1 MYLSSQDFLRKNPD
15 IAGRVEDCVHKIVE
29 LFNPEKI
36 ILFGSFAR
44 GEGKRSSTMDL
55 IIVTKTKLTFFERIK
70 ETLLCCK
77 GGVPA
82 IEPLIYTPK
91 EFNLLLSQ
99 GEGFLED
106 AIEEG
111 VVLFEKKGKKR
122 K

>member
-1 MYLSSQDFLRKNPD
+1 MHSPSEKFLRKNPH
-15 IAGRVEDCVHKIVE
+15 IAGRLEDCIAKIVA
-29 LFNPEKI
+29 LFKPEKI

-44 GEGKRSSTMDL
+44 GEGKETSTMDL
-55 IIVTKTKLTFFERIK
+55 IIITKTKLSFFERIK
-70 ETLLCCK
+70 KTLLCCK

-91 EFNLLLSQ
+91 EFDLLLGQ

-111 VVLFEKKGKKR
+111 VLLYEKKNKR
-122 K
+122 